1 MTAAA
6 TSVDLSRLPPPDV
19 VEALDFETILAARRA
34 DFLARY
40 PQFSA
45 NVESDPVVK
54 ALEVGAYRELV
65 LRARINDA
73 ARSVLVAYAGGA
85 DLDNLA
91 ALFGV
96 TRQQIAPANPQTGA
110 AAVFED
116 DAALRRRV
124 LLAPDS
130 YSVAGPASAY
140 VFHALSA
147 DADVLDASAISPRPG
162 EVTVTILSRSG
173 AGGAPAPVVLEAVKS
188 LLDSD
193 GIRPLT
199 DRVTIAAASSV
210 AFDIQ
215 AQLVLYPGP
224 DQQLIL
230 DTANAALDQLL
241 QSSRRLGRDI
251 TRSAIIAALHVG
263 GVQNVILA
271 APVSDVAVDLTQ
283 IANVAGRAVSV
294 AGFGS

>member
-19 VEALDFETILAARRA
+19 VEALDFEVILAALQA
-34 DFLARY
+34 DFLARFPEY
-40 PQFSA
+40 TA
-45 NVESDPVVK
+45 TVESDPIVK
-54 ALEVGAYRELV
+54 LLEVFAYRELV

-73 ARSVLVAYAGGA
+73 ARSVLVAYATGA

-91 ALFGV
+91 ALLGV
-96 TRQQIAPANPQTGA
+96 TRQEIAPADAQAGTPA
-110 AAVFED
+110 IFED

-130 YSVAGPASAY
+130 FSVAGPASAY

-173 AGGAPAPVVLEAVKS
+173 AGGVPSPEVLGAVDT
-188 LLDSD
+188 LLKSD

-199 DRVTIAAASSV
+199 DRVTVAGAASV
-210 AFDIQ
+210 AFDID

-224 DQQLIL
+224 DQALIL
-230 DTANAALDQLL
+230 ATANAALDNLL
-241 QSSRRLGRDI
+241 SESRRLGRDI

-263 GVQNVILA
+263 GVQNVILN
-271 APVSDVAVDLTQ
+271 APVADVSVDLTQ
-283 IANVAGRAVSV
+283 IANVGARSVSV

>member
-19 VEALDFETILAARRA
+19 VEALDFEVILAALQA
-34 DFLARY
+34 DFLARFPEY
-40 PQFSA
+40 TA
-45 NVESDPVVK
+45 TVESDPIVK
-54 ALEVGAYRELV
+54 LLEVCAYRELV

-73 ARSVLVAYAGGA
+73 ARSVLVAYATGA

-91 ALFGV
+91 ALLGV
-96 TRQQIAPANPQTGA
+96 TRQEIAPADAQAGTPA
-110 AAVFED
+110 IFED

-130 YSVAGPASAY
+130 FSVAGPASAY

-173 AGGAPAPVVLEAVKS
+173 AGGEPSPEVLDAVEA
-188 LLDSD
+188 LLNSD

-199 DRVTIAAASSV
+199 DRVTITGATSV
-210 AFDIQ
+210 AFDID

-224 DQQLIL
+224 DQALIL
-230 DTANAALDQLL
+230 ATANAALDNLL
-241 QSSRRLGRDI
+241 SESRRLGRDI

-263 GVQNVILA
+263 GVQNVILN
-271 APVSDVAVDLTQ
+271 APVADVSVDLTQ
-283 IANVAGRAVSV
+283 IANVGARSVSV

>member
-19 VEALDFETILAARRA
+19 VEVLDFEALLADLRA
-34 DFLARY
+34 DLLARF
-40 PQFSA
+40 PEFSA
-45 NVESDPVVK
+45 NVESDPVIKILQVF
-54 ALEVGAYRELV
+54 AYRELV

-91 ALFGV
+91 ALLGV
-96 TRQQIAPANPQTGA
+96 TRQQIAPANPATGA
-110 AAVFED
+110 AAIFED

-147 DADVLDASAISPRPG
+147 DADVLDASAINPRPG

-173 AGGAPAPVVLEAVKS
+173 VGGAPSPEVLDAVEA
-188 LLDSD
+188 LLSSD

-199 DRVTIAAASSV
+199 DLVTVAGAASV
-210 AFDIQ
+210 DFDID

-230 DTANAALDQLL
+230 ATAEAALDQLL

-263 GVQNVILA
+263 GVQNVILNS
-271 APVSDVAVDLTQ
+271 PVSDVAVDLTQ
-283 IANVAGRAVSV
+283 IANVGARAVSV

>member
-19 VEALDFETILAARRA
+19 VEVLDFETIFAALRA
-34 DFLARY
+34 DFVARF
-40 PQFSA
+40 PEFTA
-45 NVESDPVVK
+45 TVESEPAIK
-54 ALEVGAYRELV
+54 LMEVFAYRELV

-73 ARSVLVAYAGGA
+73 ARGVLVAYAGGA

-96 TRQQIAPANPQTGA
+96 TRQQIAPANPITGA
-110 AAVFED
+110 PATFED
-116 DAALRRRV
+116 DTALRRRV

-130 YSVAGPASAY
+130 FSVAGPASAY

-162 EVTVTILSRSG
+162 EVTVTILSRS
-173 AGGAPAPVVLEAVKS
+173 AADGAPSPEVLDAVKT
-188 LLDSD
+188 LLSGD

-199 DRVTIAAASSV
+199 DLVTVAGAASV
-210 AFDIQ
+210 AFDID

-230 DTANAALDQLL
+230 ATAEAALDQLL
-241 QSSRRLGRDI
+241 QSSRRLGRDV

-263 GVQNVILA
+263 GVQNVILNS
-271 APVSDVAVDLTQ
+271 PVSDVTVDLTQ
-283 IANVAGRAVSV
+283 IANVGTRAVSV

>member
-19 VEALDFETILAARRA
+19 VEVLDFEAILADIRA
-34 DFLARY
+34 DFLARF
-40 PQFSA
+40 PEFSA

-54 ALEVGAYRELV
+54 LLETFAYRELV

-73 ARSVLVAYAGGA
+73 ARSVLVAYAA
-85 DLDNLA
+85 AANLDNLA

-96 TRQQIAPANPQTGA
+96 MRQEIAPADPLTGA
-110 AAVFED
+110 PAIFED

-130 YSVAGPASAY
+130 FSVAGPASAY

-147 DADVLDASAISPRPG
+147 DADVLDASAISPLPG
-162 EVTVTILSRSG
+162 EVTVTILSRVGDGS
-173 AGGAPAPVVLEAVKS
+173 AAPELVQAVAD
-188 LLDSD
+188 LLQGDEV
-193 GIRPLT
+193 RPLT
-199 DRVTIAAASSV
+199 DLVTVASAEII
-210 AFDIQ
+210 AFDID

-224 DQQLIL
+224 DQALIL
-230 DTANAALDQLL
+230 ATSNAALDRLL
-241 QSSRRLGRDI
+241 ETNRRLGRDI
-251 TRSAIIAALHVG
+251 TRSAIIAALHTG
-263 GVQNVILA
+263 GVQNVILNT
-271 APVSDVAVDLTQ
+271 PVADVAVDLTQ
-283 IANVAGRAVSV
+283 IANVNARSVIV

>member
-19 VEALDFETILAARRA
+19 VEVLDFETIFAAIRA
-34 DFLARY
+34 DFLARF
-40 PQFSA
+40 PEFTA
-45 NVESDPVVK
+45 NVESDPIVK
-54 ALEVGAYRELV
+54 LMQVFAYRELV

-91 ALFGV
+91 ALLGV
-96 TRQQIAPANPQTGA
+96 TRQQIAPANPATGA
-110 AAVFED
+110 PAVFED

-130 YSVAGPASAY
+130 FSVAGPASAY

-162 EVTVTILSRSG
+162 EVTVTILSRS
-173 AGGAPAPVVLEAVKS
+173 AADGAPAPEVLEAVET
-188 LLDSD
+188 LLSSD

-199 DRVTIAAASSV
+199 DFVRVAGAASV
-210 AFDIQ
+210 AFDIE

-230 DTANAALDQLL
+230 GTANAALDQLL

-263 GVQNVILA
+263 GVQNVILNS
-271 APVSDVAVDLTQ
+271 PVSDVAVDLTQ
-283 IANVAGRAVSV
+283 IANVGARAVSV